1 MRYTGGEMTVL
12 RNVLA
17 LGLLGLLAS
26 GAQAER
32 FLFQRGTGLY
42 LATREG
48 KEARKLLDIGPGHL
62 WSASPDGRR
71 IVWLKPAAG
80 DSEGGLDTRPAT
92 VYLADITGRR
102 QKKLFSTDALTDRQ
116 GRKVTALG
124 PLDAG
129 GVQSALAEWSAVSLS
144 WSADGRTLYLGC
156 TRVGPL
162 AGLAT
167 VTVDAQA
174 GTAIVDADGNWKTLA
189 AVTQVDARGTAL
201 AGVSL
206 GKLPGGA
213 PLATCNLA
221 LGNTWTQLTAGE
233 DPPSYGM
240 AQWPALAPD
249 SKSVAF
255 ASQPRGLWLAEGTKL
270 RRLINGEVVRPR
282 FGEDSKTILFLAP
295 RPTTTDKQSYD
306 LFELAPGATA
316 PKVVL
321 SDVDWFDVVPD

>member
-17 LGLLGLLAS
+17 LGLVGLLAS

-32 FLFQRGTGLY
+32 FLYQRGTGLF
-42 LATREG
+42 LAAREG
-48 KEARKLLDIGPGHL
+48 KDTRKLLEIGPGHL

-71 IVWLKPAAG
+71 IAWLKPLTG
-80 DSEGGLDTRPAT
+80 EGEGSLEAHPVA

-102 QKKLFSTDALTDRQ
+102 QKKLFSTDTLTDRQ
-116 GRKVTALG
+116 GRKVTLLG
-124 PLDAG
+124 PTDPG
-129 GVQSALAEWSAVSLS
+129 GVATPFSDWAAVSLT

-156 TRVGPL
+156 SRVGPL
-162 AGLAT
+162 AGVTT
-167 VTVDAQA
+167 VTLDAQA
-174 GTAIVDADGNWKTLA
+174 GTAIVDADGNWKSLA
-189 AVTQVDARGTAL
+189 AVTHPDARGTSL
-201 AGVSL
+201 AAVSL
-206 GKLPGGA
+206 GKLPGSA
-213 PLATCNLA
+213 PLSVCNFA
-221 LGNTWTQLTAGE
+221 LGSTWTPITAGE
-233 DPPSYGM
+233 DPPPYGM
-240 AQWPALAPD
+240 ALWPALAPD

-255 ASQPRGLWLAEGTKL
+255 ASQPRGLWLAEGAKV

-282 FGEDSKTILFLAP
+282 FGEDSKTLFFLAP